1 MTTTET
7 EASRLRVLLVD
18 DHAVFRSGLASLLRA
33 WGFDVI
39 GQAGDG
45 DAGIAAAR
53 ELQPDLVLMDV
64 SMPRRNG
71 LEATRAIK
79 LAWPRIRVVMLTA
92 SDTEP
97 DLLEAIR
104 SGAEGYLLK
113 DLEESQF
120 SHMIEAIR
128 RGEPAISGDLARR
141 LIAEFARSTSP
152 GSPGADDP
160 LTDREHEVLTLL
172 ARGATNREIATD
184 LGLSPNTASYHVHN
198 ILAKLHLRNRAQAT
212 AWAHAHGFA
221 PEV

>member
-1 MTTTET
+1 MTTPDP
-7 EASRLRVLLVD
+7 EAPRLRVLLVD

-33 WGFDVI
+33 WDFDVI

-53 ELQPDLVLMDV
+53 ELQPDLVFMDV

-113 DLEESQF
+113 DLEETQF
-120 SHMIEAIR
+120 QPHDRGHPARRARHLRRPR
-128 RGEPAISGDLARR
+128 RGASSPSSRA
-141 LIAEFARSTSP
+141 ARSP
-152 GSPGADDP
+152 GHP
-160 LTDREHEVLTLL
+160 
-172 ARGATNREIATD
+172 
-184 LGLSPNTASYHVHN
+184 AS
-198 ILAKLHLRNRAQAT
+198 RRP
-212 AWAHAHGFA
+212 AHG
-221 PEV
+221 P